1 MDKIPKRIELSDLVK
16 KDFEL
21 FNQVFDPA
29 LKQIWV
35 AIDNKNYLVSF
46 LLSWALIEQIILPNL
61 IRLIAH
67 RLKIKELP
75 DIKKLNTS
83 QLISDYYFLS
93 QDKKLYK
100 KLLEANNKRNRIVHE
115 IYKKEYK
122 YLNKETKKSTKFIIK
137 NILVPLL
144 DKISGKEPIPVLM
157 LYTQGWNDCRK
168 KTIKNLEKLMSK

>member
-21 FNQVFDPA
+21 FNKVFDPA
-29 LKQIWV
+29 SKQIRV

-83 QLISDYYFLS
+83 QLISGYYFLS
-93 QDKKLYK
+93 QD
-100 KLLEANNKRNRIVHE
+100 E
-115 IYKKEYK
+115 KEYK
-122 YLNKETKKSTKFIIK
+122 YLNKETKKSTEFIIK

-157 LYTQGWNDCRK
+157 LYAQGWNDCRK
-168 KTIKNLEKLMSK
+168 KTIKNLEKLMGK

>member
-21 FNQVFDPA
+21 FNKVFDPA
-29 LKQIWV
+29 SKQIRV

-61 IRLIAH
+61 IRFIAH

-83 QLISDYYFLS
+83 QLISGYYFLS
-93 QDKKLYK
+93 QD
-100 KLLEANNKRNRIVHE
+100 E
-115 IYKKEYK
+115 KEYK
-122 YLNKETKKSTKFIIK
+122 YLNKETKKSTEFIIK

-157 LYTQGWNDCRK
+157 LYAQGWNDCRK
-168 KTIKNLEKLMSK
+168 KTIKNLEKLMGK

>member
-21 FNQVFDPA
+21 FNKVFDPA
-29 LKQIWV
+29 SKQIRI

-61 IRLIAH
+61 IRFIAH

-83 QLISDYYFLS
+83 QLISGYYFLS
-93 QDKKLYK
+93 QD
-100 KLLEANNKRNRIVHE
+100 E
-115 IYKKEYK
+115 KEYK
-122 YLNKETKKSTKFIIK
+122 YLNKETKKSTEFIIK

-157 LYTQGWNDCRK
+157 LYAQGWNDCRK

>member
-21 FNQVFDPA
+21 FNKVFDPA
-29 LKQIWV
+29 SKQIRI

-61 IRLIAH
+61 IRFIAH

-83 QLISDYYFLS
+83 QLISGYYFLS
-93 QDKKLYK
+93 QD
-100 KLLEANNKRNRIVHE
+100 E
-115 IYKKEYK
+115 KEYK
-122 YLNKETKKSTKFIIK
+122 YLNKETKKSTEFIIK

-157 LYTQGWNDCRK
+157 LYAQGWNDCRK
-168 KTIKNLEKLMSK
+168 KTIKNLEKLMGK

>member
-100 KLLEANNKRNRIVHE
+100 K
-115 IYKKEYK
+115 
-122 YLNKETKKSTKFIIK
+122 
-137 NILVPLL
+137 
-144 DKISGKEPIPVLM
+144 
-157 LYTQGWNDCRK
+157 
-168 KTIKNLEKLMSK
+168 